1 MRKFAKGLSVLVL
14 AGLGMFALVPPASA
28 HNSLTGS
35 NPADKAVLDTGPAEI
50 VLTFDQPVQDGEG
63 LNSIA
68 VTGPDG
74 EQWQGGAATVDS
86 NVVTAPV
93 RELGPS
99 GTYTI
104 GYRIVSADGHPVRG
118 ELTFTVNTAGN
129 GTPAAE
135 GDPGWIDM
143 NPGADGGSG
152 GSGDD
157 GGLPVW
163 VWLVGAAVLLG
174 AGLFVALR
182 IGGGKQ
188 PQ

>member
-1 MRKFAKGLSVLVL
+1 MNKFAKALSVLAL
-14 AGLGMFALVPPASA
+14 AGLGLFALAAPASA

-35 NPADKAVLDTGPAEI
+35 NPADKAALDAGPAEI
-50 VLTFDQPVQDGEG
+50 VLTFDQPVQEGDG
-63 LNSIA
+63 LNSVA

-74 EQWQGGAATVDS
+74 EQWQGGAATVAS

-104 GYRIVSADGHPVRG
+104 GYRIVSADGHPVSG

-135 GDPGWIDM
+135 GDAGWIDM
-143 NPGADGGSG
+143 NPSADSD
-152 GSGDD
+152 SGDD
-157 GGLPVW
+157 GGGMPVW
-163 VWLVGAAVLLG
+163 VWLVGAVVLLG

-188 PQ
+188 PE

>member
-1 MRKFAKGLSVLVL
+1 MKKLAKALVVLTL
-14 AGLGMFALVPPASA
+14 AGLGMFALATPAFA
-28 HNSLTGS
+28 HNSLTSS
-35 NPADKAVLDTGPAEI
+35 NPVDKAVLDTGPGEI
-50 VLTFDQPVQDGEG
+50 VLTFDQPMQEGEG

-74 EQWQGGAATVDS
+74 EQWQGGAATVKS
-86 NVVTAPV
+86 NVVSAPL

-99 GTYTI
+99 GTYTV
-104 GYRIVSADGHPVRG
+104 GYRILSADGHPVSG
-118 ELTFTVNTAGN
+118 ELTFNVNSAGN

-143 NPGADGGSG
+143 NPSEDSD
-152 GSGDD
+152 SGDD
-157 GGLPVW
+157 GGMPVW

-188 PQ
+188 PA